1 MGELRDKME
10 ANLKIG
16 GYSEE
21 TQRIYLHYAKKY
33 AAYFQRSPAEMGEDE
48 VRAFLLLSLPKMRSR
63 LKTTGFAVHNQFG
76 QPYLPVISLVWQAK
90 RVEKQSLYAY
100 EQGVDALV
108 RMDLSI
114 RARSSFRLL
123 RDSSDDATR
132 RATVLI

>member
-1 MGELRDKME
+1 MLNRSRLRHPIILGSPTIRALALDFRQ
-10 ANLKIG
+10 LI
-16 GYSEE
+16 SE
-21 TQRIYLHYAKKY
+21 T
-33 AAYFQRSPAEMGEDE
+33 
-48 VRAFLLLSLPKMRSR
+48 VSLPKMRSR